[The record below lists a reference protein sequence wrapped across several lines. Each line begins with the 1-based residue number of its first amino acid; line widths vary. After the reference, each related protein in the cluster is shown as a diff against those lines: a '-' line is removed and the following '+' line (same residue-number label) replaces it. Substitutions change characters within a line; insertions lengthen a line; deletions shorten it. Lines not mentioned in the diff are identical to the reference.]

1 LCKEKLLIIGGFMP
15 LALDQHTSAKAKPVF
30 SFGMTSVFDLWY
42 KQWTFY
48 YKFSCGC
55 GMTEANIPTAQ
66 SPGR

>member
-1 LCKEKLLIIGGFMP
+1 VVLCRWRLTNTHQP
-15 LALDQHTSAKAKPVF
+15 KAKPVF